1 MSHAPA
7 RINPDTRPA
16 LVLAMLACAGL
27 AGVSFVLSF
36 AGLSAIAPW
45 AAVPPHLSAL
55 VPLFIDVAILVYTY
69 SALAA
74 TARAESAARAW
85 TWVALWTL
93 VSSAA
98 NAAHAWSFGP
108 GGWQGIVG
116 ACLAALFP
124 IGTLLAM
131 HEIASRMIAR
141 PVAEPTPEHR
151 EAAPPLRLV
160 PLPANAADVLAQL
173 RQPEDTRTAV
183 RRLREQGM
191 TYSKIAD
198 RLGIPRSTAHAMYQ
212 AAAQ

>member
-1 MSHAPA
+1 MNHQPA
-7 RINPDTRPA
+7 RINPDTKPA

-27 AGVSFVLSF
+27 ASVSFVLSF

-45 AAVPPHLSAL
+45 AAVPPRLAAL

-74 TARAESAARAW
+74 TARAESAVRAW

-116 ACLAALFP
+116 AGLAALFP

-141 PVAEPTPEHR
+141 PAVEPARPAAPLHLVTVPEDWTERLAARRHPEDPKATVRALRAQGLSVRAIAERVGMAKSTVHAIVR
-151 EAAPPLRLV
+151 QEAA
-160 PLPANAADVLAQL
+160 A
-173 RQPEDTRTAV
+173 
-183 RRLREQGM
+183 
-191 TYSKIAD
+191 
-198 RLGIPRSTAHAMYQ
+198 
-212 AAAQ
+212 

>member
-1 MSHAPA
+1 MTAHQPA
-7 RINPDTRPA
+7 RINPDTKPA
-16 LVLAMLACAGL
+16 LILAMLACAGL
-27 AGVSFVLSF
+27 ASVSFVLSF

-45 AAVPPHLSAL
+45 AAVPPSLAAL

-74 TARAESAARAW
+74 TARDESAARAW

-116 ACLAALFP
+116 ASLAALFP

-141 PVAEPTPEHR
+141 PAVEPARPSSS
-151 EAAPPLRLV
+151 LV
-160 PLPANAADVLAQL
+160 PFVVPDDWTARLAAR
-173 RQPEDTRTAV
+173 RQPEDPKDVVRTLRAQGMSV
-183 RRLREQGM
+183 RAIAERVGMPKSTVHTIVREQVP
-191 TYSKIAD
+191 A
-198 RLGIPRSTAHAMYQ
+198 
-212 AAAQ
+212 